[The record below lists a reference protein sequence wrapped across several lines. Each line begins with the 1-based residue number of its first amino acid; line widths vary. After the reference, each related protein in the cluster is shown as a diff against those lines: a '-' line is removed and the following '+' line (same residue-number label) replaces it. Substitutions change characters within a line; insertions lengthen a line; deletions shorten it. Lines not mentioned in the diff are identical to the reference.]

1 MKRFFAKKIITA
13 IIFIS
18 FIYIFSAINFI
29 YSYKSLLENSSNISE
44 LENTINERVFSK
56 YGFIE
61 SYGYIQRLMGK
72 NEENNFEVIRDKNDI
87 LHYTYFSKGPKDV
100 SEIVKSVNTLKNN
113 VINKD
118 VKTIC
123 IIPPDKFIRGY
134 TKFSKGM
141 PYSYENET
149 ADNYIQELN
158 NNNIQYIDLRNLLI
172 KKGIEP
178 NNMFYKT
185 DHHWKIETAFSAF
198 QIIIENLS
206 NNDDKLLQQNLEYN
220 LNKQNYNFIEYKDS
234 YVGSM
239 ARKAGIAY
247 GGVDDFTLIYPKF
260 RTNYTVKYTSPS
272 KSFESRGLFQDTMI
286 NNYSFLNNH
295 GIYSVEHDK
304 YFSYLLGNI
313 SDVHI
318 KNNNISNGSKA
329 VFIKDSFAVPVA
341 AFMSTL
347 FEDIYLV
354 DPRYYEGSIQ
364 DYINNIPDI
373 DYLFIFY
380 SLPNLTTEF
389 FNFT

>member
-206 NNDDKLLQQNLEYN
+206 NNDDKLLQQNLDYN